1 MKFYC
6 EITSWGEEALHFLDD
21 PNANFIV
28 IFDNNAPAELAEFS
42 VLHTTANYNEDP
54 AVGDTMIICD
64 KAFDI
69 TAAHAASDRSLH
81 AVLQGRND
89 TGATRLHH
97 ARGGYSAD
105 GCGFQNGR
113 DHRGLLIPSFTTFR
127 GLPHGQP
134 LFYTVE

>member
-69 TAAHAASDRSLH
+69 TAVGDEARCVRSVTARCPSRAERHRGDPAASCS
-81 AVLQGRND
+81 
-89 TGATRLHH
+89 
-97 ARGGYSAD
+97 RGIL
-105 GCGFQNGR
+105 R
-113 DHRGLLIPSFTTFR
+113 
-127 GLPHGQP
+127 
-134 LFYTVE
+134 

>member
-69 TAAHAASDRSLH
+69 TAVGDEALHTLRQIGHCTLSFKGGTAPERPGCIMLTGDTSLTAADFKM
-81 AVLQGRND
+81 
-89 TGATRLHH
+89 GATIEV
-97 ARGGYSAD
+97 Y
-105 GCGFQNGR
+105 
-113 DHRGLLIPSFTTFR
+113 
-127 GLPHGQP
+127 
-134 LFYTVE
+134 

>member
-21 PNANFIV
+21 PSANFIV

-69 TAAHAASDRSLH
+69 TAVGDEALH
-81 AVLQGRND
+81 TLRQIGHCTLSFKGGTAPERPGCIMLTGD
-89 TGATRLHH
+89 TPLTTADFKMGATIEV
-97 ARGGYSAD
+97 Y
-105 GCGFQNGR
+105 
-113 DHRGLLIPSFTTFR
+113 
-127 GLPHGQP
+127 
-134 LFYTVE
+134 

>member
-6 EITSWGEEALHFLDD
+6 EITSWGEAALHFLDD

-69 TAAHAASDRSLH
+69 TAVGEEALHTLRQIGHCTLSFKGGTEPERPGCIMLTGDTPLTAADFKM
-81 AVLQGRND
+81 
-89 TGATRLHH
+89 GATIEV
-97 ARGGYSAD
+97 Y
-105 GCGFQNGR
+105 
-113 DHRGLLIPSFTTFR
+113 
-127 GLPHGQP
+127 
-134 LFYTVE
+134 

>member
-21 PNANFIV
+21 PSANFIV

-42 VLHTTANYNEDP
+42 VLHTTANYKEDP

-69 TAAHAASDRSLH
+69 TAVGDEALHTLRQIGHCTLSFKGGTAPERPGCIMLTGDTPLTAADFKM
-81 AVLQGRND
+81 
-89 TGATRLHH
+89 GATIEV
-97 ARGGYSAD
+97 Y
-105 GCGFQNGR
+105 
-113 DHRGLLIPSFTTFR
+113 
-127 GLPHGQP
+127 
-134 LFYTVE
+134 

>member
-28 IFDNNAPAELAEFS
+28 MVEKNAPAERAEFS

-69 TAAHAASDRSLH
+69 TAVGEEALHTLRQIGHCTLSFKGGTEPERPGCIMLTGDTPLTAADFKM
-81 AVLQGRND
+81 
-89 TGATRLHH
+89 GATIEV
-97 ARGGYSAD
+97 Y
-105 GCGFQNGR
+105 
-113 DHRGLLIPSFTTFR
+113 
-127 GLPHGQP
+127 
-134 LFYTVE
+134 